1 MKVVIEK
8 KIKNAMQSGSN
19 NSYYIIKPYLEENY
33 RFNDIMTSWN
43 GVNSPLSQIKI
54 KFNTLDEAQRYA
66 KKEGYQI
73 VNSFLSK

>member
-8 KIKNAMQSGSN
+8 KIKNAMQSGSHS
-19 NSYYIIKPYLEENY
+19 SYYVIKPYLEENY

-43 GVNSPLSQIKI
+43 GVNTTLSQIKI

-66 KKEGYQI
+66 KKECYQI
-73 VNSFLSK
+73 VNSFVNK